1 MSPKPSSTGMTRPQL
16 DLIDK
21 TTLFMIS
28 FLSSGWNRS
37 LRNFANITS
46 KLRVFGSRVA
56 LSGLRVLAALKRLLV
71 RFARFIAP
79 AVLTVGRLISRGIL
93 LPAYRIYLMLRLR
106 IGHLLLSARS
116 LFFLV
121 FANRYVF
128 HGVVAALCL
137 VVIVTQLQTRNASAL
152 DAGQRSLLYALV
164 TDGRESLVEET
175 VHPELVQKDSHYLT
189 AASLDPIP
197 DIDFDYGIYDDAP
210 ADLTVPGTIALLP
223 GAEEPGIPGETTPR
237 APRTGIENYTVQAGD
252 TISTIAQRFGVDI
265 GTVIWANGLTTRSVI
280 RPGTTLKILPVSGV
294 LHTVKKGD
302 TLSKIALTY
311 DGEVDKIIESNR
323 LASAEALRLG
333 EELIIPGGTPPA
345 SAPVASRSTVAT
357 RPDVPINRIAGK
369 ALDIYQEITGKS
381 DDREAPADIEED
393 DDKPKTKLLWP
404 VPGRVITQYF
414 GWRHTGLDIDGDYKD
429 AIYASEDGTVEVSGW
444 NSGGYGLQVVISHG
458 NGMKTR
464 YAHASKLFVKPGES
478 VKRGQ
483 VIAMVGTTG
492 RSTGTHIHYEVII
505 NGKVVNPLA
514 YTK

>member
-1 MSPKPSSTGMTRPQL
+1 
-16 DLIDK
+16 
-21 TTLFMIS
+21 MI
-28 FLSSGWNRS
+28 GGR
-37 LRNFANITS
+37 A
-46 KLRVFGSRVA
+46 A
-56 LSGLRVLAALKRLLV
+56 LAGLRSLAALKRALV

-79 AVLTVGRLISRGIL
+79 AAIVAGRFVSRWIL
-93 LPAYRIYLMLRLR
+93 LPSYRIYLMLRLR

-137 VVIVTQLQTRNASAL
+137 VTIATQLQTRSASAL

-164 TDGRESLVEET
+164 TGGRESLVEET
-175 VHPELVQKDSHYLT
+175 VQPELLQKDAHYLA

-197 DIDFDYGIYDDAP
+197 DVDFDYDLYDEP
-210 ADLTVPGTIALLP
+210 ADLAVPGTIALLP
-223 GAEEPGIPGETTPR
+223 GAEEPGVPGEPTVR
-237 APRTGIENYTVQAGD
+237 APRTGIETYTVQPGD
-252 TISTIAQRFGVDI
+252 TISTIAHRFGVDI

-294 LHTVKKGD
+294 LHTVKQGD
-302 TLSKIALTY
+302 TLSRIAQRY
-311 DGEVDKIIESNR
+311 GSAVDKILETNR
-323 LASAEALRLG
+323 LASAESLRLG
-333 EELIIPGGTPPA
+333 EELIVPGGTPPA
-345 SAPVASRSTVAT
+345 AAPVASRATAAT

-369 ALDIYQEITGKS
+369 ALDIYQEITGK
-381 DDREAPADIEED
+381 ADGRAVPEDLQEDEE
-393 DDKPKTKLLWP
+393 KPKTKLLWP

-414 GWRHTGLDIDGDYKD
+414 GWRHTGLDIDGDYTD
-429 AIYASEDGTVEVSGW
+429 AIYASEDGVVDVAGW
-444 NSGGYGLQVVISHG
+444 NSGGYGLQVVVNHG

-464 YAHASKLFVKPGES
+464 YAHASKLFVKPGET

-483 VIAMVGTTG
+483 VMAMVGTTG
-492 RSTGTHIHYEVII
+492 RSTGTHIHFEVII

>member
-1 MSPKPSSTGMTRPQL
+1 M
-16 DLIDK
+16 
-21 TTLFMIS
+21 
-28 FLSSGWNRS
+28 
-37 LRNFANITS
+37 
-46 KLRVFGSRVA
+46 
-56 LSGLRVLAALKRLLV
+56 RL
-71 RFARFIAP
+71 
-79 AVLTVGRLISRGIL
+79 
-93 LPAYRIYLMLRLR
+93 
-106 IGHLLLSARS
+106 GHLLLSARS

-128 HGVVAALCL
+128 HGVVAGLCL
-137 VVIVTQLQTRNASAL
+137 VVIATQLQTRNASAL

-175 VHPELVQKDSHYLT
+175 VRPELVQKDAHYLS

-197 DIDFDYGIYDDAP
+197 DVDFDYGLYDEAP

-223 GAEEPGIPGETTPR
+223 GAEDPGVPGETPVART
-237 APRTGIENYTVQAGD
+237 PRTGIENYTVQSGD
-252 TISTIAQRFGVDI
+252 TIGTIAQRFGVDI

-280 RPGTTLKILPVSGV
+280 RPGTVLKILPVSGV

-302 TLSKIALTY
+302 TLGKIASTY
-311 DGEVDKIIESNR
+311 DANVEKIVETNR
-323 LASAEALRLG
+323 MASAESLRLG
-333 EELIIPGGTPPA
+333 EELIVPGGTPPA
-345 SAPVASRSTVAT
+345 AAPVASRSTVAT

-369 ALDIYQEITGKS
+369 ALDIYQEITGKE
-381 DDREAPADIEED
+381 DGRDAPSDIEED
-393 DDKPKTKLLWP
+393 EDKPKTKLLWP

-429 AIYASEDGTVEVSGW
+429 AIYASEDGVVEVAGW
-444 NSGGYGLQVVISHG
+444 NSGGYGLQVLVNHG

-483 VIAMVGTTG
+483 VLAMVGTTG
-492 RSTGTHIHYEVII
+492 RSTGTHLHLEVII
-505 NGKVVNPLA
+505 NGKIVNPLA